1 MNAAISLMEA
11 LAERLAPLLAIAR
24 ACAADLRTGDDTTI
38 SAGSRGDETPIV
50 TRKSGS
56 FRDKITAISSVV
68 AMLDNAKTSIISGVD
83 DAIK

>member
-1 MNAAISLMEA
+1 MNAAIPLMEA
-11 LAERLAPLLAIAR
+11 LAERLAPFLAIAR
-24 ACAADLRTGDDTTI
+24 ACADLLTGDDTTI

-50 TRKSGS
+50 TSKSGS
-56 FRDKITAISSVV
+56 CRDKITAISSVV